1 MKKNSPSATQSKDK
15 TVKNLKNKKI
25 KKSLLVIQRKGIYL
39 CVRLILL

>member
-1 MKKNSPSATQSKDK
+1 MKKIAPQQHNQKIK
-15 TVKNLKNKKI
+15 LLKIKK